1 MAEPTAE
8 PGTATDPTPT
18 PAPTSESTPA
28 PKPVDTKQV
37 AEDARSEF
45 LKSLGFDNADDLKGV
60 IDQHNKA
67 VAANQT
73 ELEAKSG
80 ELDKATGKLAKAESE
95 RDNALAQVA
104 ALKQGVDDAH
114 LNDAL
119 ALAKADLAGKVNGV
133 KTIDDALAGVLER
146 SPSFTG
152 VQAQSST
159 AVAGT
164 NLGGGK
170 ATGTTRED
178 ILKMTTAE
186 QIAFQSAHPEEFKKL
201 L

>member
-1 MAEPTAE
+1 MAEPT
-8 PGTATDPTPT
+8 TDPESTSTPT
-18 PAPTSESTPA
+18 PAPTTEPTPA
-28 PKPVDTKQV
+28 PNTVDSKQV

-60 IDQHNKA
+60 IEEHKKA

-80 ELDKATGKLAKAESE
+80 ELDKATGKLTKAEAE

-146 SPSFTG
+146 NPAFKS
-152 VQAQSST
+152 VQAQSNT
-159 AVAGT
+159 AVADT
-164 NLGGGK
+164 NLGGGNP
-170 ATGTTRED
+170 TGTTRED
-178 ILKMTTAE
+178 ILKMSTAE
-186 QIAFQSAHPEEFKKL
+186 QVAFQSAHPEEFKRL
-201 L
+201 LK